1 MYAYIKG
8 KLVEKAP
15 AKAIIEVGGLGY
27 EINIPLST
35 YSKIGDAES
44 CKLYTHFYVKE
55 DIRALYGFFEEDEKK
70 IFLTLI
76 GVSGI
81 GPSTAMMALS
91 SMTSQELKKAI
102 VTEDLSTI
110 QSIKGVGKKTAQ
122 RLILE
127 LKDKFDLHADETSSS
142 ASTQTTSTVRQ
153 EALSALVALGINKAA
168 AEKTINSILKT
179 SQEQVTIEELIKQA
193 LKSNI

>member
-1 MYAYIKG
+1 
-8 KLVEKAP
+8 
-15 AKAIIEVGGLGY
+15 
-27 EINIPLST
+27 
-35 YSKIGDAES
+35 
-44 CKLYTHFYVKE
+44 
-55 DIRALYGFFEEDEKK
+55 
-70 IFLTLI
+70 LI

-81 GPSTAMMALS
+81 GPSTALMALS

-102 VTEDLSTI
+102 VTEDISTI
-110 QSIKGVGKKTAQ
+110 QSVKGIGKKTAQ

-127 LKDKFDLHADETSSS
+127 LKDKFELHADETSSTMS
-142 ASTQTTSTVRQ
+142 GQTTSTVKQ